1 MKTRR
6 FLSIAIAML
15 LMLTAAAGADGVVY
29 NDVGTTPV
37 VQEGDVTLT
46 VAMTQSADVVDYDTN
61 WLTGY
66 LSELLGGK
74 VVPDVWP
81 ATDAETK
88 LTLMVNSGNEL
99 PDVLTFGATGW
110 ATRNQYA
117 DAGALVCLDE
127 YFA

>member
-15 LMLTAAAGADGVVY
+15 LMLTAAASADGVVY
-29 NDVGTTPV
+29 NDVGVTPV

-74 VVPDVWP
+74 VVPDV
-81 ATDAETK
+81 
-88 LTLMVNSGNEL
+88 
-99 PDVLTFGATGW
+99 
-110 ATRNQYA
+110 
-117 DAGALVCLDE
+117 
-127 YFA
+127 